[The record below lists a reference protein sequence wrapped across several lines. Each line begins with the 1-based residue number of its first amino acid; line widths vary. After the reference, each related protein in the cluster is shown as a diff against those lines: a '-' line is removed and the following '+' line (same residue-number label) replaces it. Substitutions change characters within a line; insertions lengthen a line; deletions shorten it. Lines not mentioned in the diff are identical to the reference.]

1 MMNEQEIYLFGQI
14 QTSQTGRLQYRGP
27 GLTVRQIHLQTYPI
41 CKTTRQLIT
50 STKRPK
56 N

>member
-27 GLTVRQIHLQTYPI
+27 GLTVRQIHLQKSI
-41 CKTTRQLIT
+41 IIR
-50 STKRPK
+50 TKHPYLPHL
-56 N
+56 